1 MDSSTALIVLNAFL
15 LGLRHGIDWDH
26 LAAIFDIVS
35 GSTADDGA
43 SADAFKDSFWGAF
56 AYSTGHGL
64 IVIILGAASICLSA
78 TLPGWIDPIM
88 EKVVGLTLVF
98 LSLWVFGSAFFS
110 FRQGGVEN
118 MTVPSRYSLLS
129 RLYHRFFHF
138 MKKHSGSD
146 RSSVRGGMA
155 ASLSEFSESFG
166 ASGSSECFGAKGSS
180 GSSGSSESFGSSG
193 SIGASGPSG
202 VSNAAGAPRAA
213 FAIGA
218 MHGIGAETGTQI
230 LLLTAVASASQAIG
244 LGMLVAF
251 VLGLIT
257 CNMAVVV
264 LGASGFVSAS
274 RVKPVMIALAIATGV
289 FSLAVG
295 LIFLGGWGELLP
307 DFEKI
312 LP

>member
-35 GSTADDGA
+35 GSTADDNA
-43 SADAFKDSFWGAF
+43 SPDAFKDSFWGAF

-64 IVIILGAASICLSA
+64 IVIVLGAASICLSA
-78 TLPGWIDPIM
+78 TLPSWIDPIM

-110 FRQGGVEN
+110 FREGGVEN
-118 MTVPSRYSLLS
+118 MTVPSRYSILS
-129 RLYHRFFHF
+129 GLYHRFFYF
-138 MKKHSGSD
+138 MTRHDEGGL
-146 RSSVRGGMA
+146 SSVGASNVSSA
-155 ASLSEFSESFG
+155 AS
-166 ASGSSECFGAKGSS
+166 
-180 GSSGSSESFGSSG
+180 
-193 SIGASGPSG
+193 
-202 VSNAAGAPRAA
+202 AAGAPRAA

-274 RVKPVMIALAIATGV
+274 RVKPIMIALAIATGI

-295 LIFLGGWGELLP
+295 VIFLGGWGEFLP

>member
-35 GSTADDGA
+35 GSTADGNA
-43 SADAFKDSFWGAF
+43 SPAAFKDSFWGAF

-98 LSLWVFGSAFFS
+98 LSVWVFGSAFFS
-110 FRQGGVEN
+110 FRQGGMEN

-129 RLYHRFFHF
+129 RLYHRFFYF
-138 MKKHSGSD
+138 MNKHNAGI
-146 RSSVRGGMA
+146 RSSAGGGMA
-155 ASLSEFSESFG
+155 AGLSGSFEAPG
-166 ASGSSECFGAKGSS
+166 ASGASS
-180 GSSGSSESFGSSG
+180 
-193 SIGASGPSG
+193 
-202 VSNAAGAPRAA
+202 AAGAPKAA

-244 LGMLVAF
+244 LSMLFAF

-274 RVKPVMIALAIATGV
+274 KVKPVMIALAIATGV

-295 LIFLGGWGELLP
+295 VIFLGGWGELLP

>member
-1 MDSSTALIVLNAFL
+1 MEPSTALIVLNAFL

-35 GSTADDGA
+35 GSTADDNA
-43 SADAFKDSFWGAF
+43 SPDAFKDSFWGAF

-98 LSLWVFGSAFFS
+98 LSMWVFGSAFFS
-110 FRQGGVEN
+110 FRQGGIHN
-118 MTVPSRYSLLS
+118 MTVPSRYSILS
-129 RLYHRFFHF
+129 RLYHRIFHF
-138 MKKHSGSD
+138 MYRHD
-146 RSSVRGGMA
+146 EDARLA
-155 ASLSEFSESFG
+155 AG
-166 ASGSSECFGAKGSS
+166 AG
-180 GSSGSSESFGSSG
+180 
-193 SIGASGPSG
+193 
-202 VSNAAGAPRAA
+202 GAPRAA

-230 LLLTAVASASQAIG
+230 LLLAAVASASQVIG
-244 LGMLVAF
+244 LSMLVAF

-274 RVKPVMIALAIATGV
+274 KVKPIMIALAIATGV

-295 LIFLGGWGELLP
+295 VIFLGGWGDLLP

>member
-35 GSTADDGA
+35 GSTADDNA
-43 SADAFKDSFWGAF
+43 SPDAFKDSFWGAF

-110 FRQGGVEN
+110 FRQGGVHN
-118 MTVPSRYSLLS
+118 MTVPSRYSILS
-129 RLYHRFFHF
+129 RLYHRLFYF
-138 MKKHSGSD
+138 MRASDAGD
-146 RSSVRGGMA
+146 RSSAGGGD
-155 ASLSEFSESFG
+155 ASG
-166 ASGSSECFGAKGSS
+166 ASGSS
-180 GSSGSSESFGSSG
+180 
-193 SIGASGPSG
+193 
-202 VSNAAGAPRAA
+202 AAYSAVGAPRAA

-244 LGMLVAF
+244 LGMLFAF

-295 LIFLGGWGELLP
+295 VIFLGGWGEFLP